1 MKWQHC
7 LSPSANSTRYW
18 TAARANLSSSSL
30 AGWPAQR
37 CTWQHVRERGRYP
50 NADWTR
56 SGLEPNKPT
65 APVRTCREL
74 GAVIQS
80 GANYPGAA
88 AFRKRRRSRALGQL
102 EALAANTHNTGKN
115 QKLKGQGNCT
125 CPTVIAESSPSTLW
139 QPRGAAKHCR
149 EVMLSNVS

>member
-1 MKWQHC
+1 MTLNQALGFKLGISIRHRRAVNAEHGGKLTASRNAVAGTQIACVHEGAQLIAKLDVQRNVTLRLEMKWQHC

-74 GAVIQS
+74 GS
-80 GANYPGAA
+80 GHS
-88 AFRKRRRSRALGQL
+88 KRS
-102 EALAANTHNTGKN
+102 
-115 QKLKGQGNCT
+115 
-125 CPTVIAESSPSTLW
+125 
-139 QPRGAAKHCR
+139 
-149 EVMLSNVS
+149 